1 MSIDIG
7 QILVS
12 VNCEISDATWS
23 KLWIAVH
30 GITLRRIDD
39 EYEPKKAVI
48 GGVNVGV
55 ISGVNVGVVRELGGI
70 RGMGVIVDDFV
81 NNEPRYNVGDEDHI

>member
-1 MSIDIG
+1 MSIDIER
-7 QILVS
+7 ILVS
-12 VNCEISDATWS
+12 VNSEISDATWS

-30 GITLRRIDD
+30 GMALRRIDD

-48 GGVNVGV
+48 G
-55 ISGVNVGVVRELGGI
+55 GVNVGVVRELGGI

>member
-7 QILVS
+7 QNLVS

-30 GITLRRIDD
+30 GLTLRRIGD
-39 EYEPKKAVI
+39 EYEPQKAVI

-55 ISGVNVGVVRELGGI
+55 VRELEGI

-81 NNEPRYNVGDEDHI
+81 NNEPQYNKGV

>member
-1 MSIDIG
+1 MSIDIER
-7 QILVS
+7 ILVS
-12 VNCEISDATWS
+12 VNSEISDATWS
-23 KLWIAVH
+23 KIWIAVH
-30 GITLRRIDD
+30 DMTLRRIA
-39 EYEPKKAVI
+39 YESESRKAVI

-81 NNEPRYNVGDEDHI
+81 NNEPRYNVGDENHI

>member
-7 QILVS
+7 QNLVS

-30 GITLRRIDD
+30 GITLRRIGD
-39 EYEPKKAVI
+39 EYEPQNFAVI
-48 GGVNVGV
+48 GGVY
-55 ISGVNVGVVRELGGI
+55 VGVVRELEEI
-70 RGMGVIVDDFV
+70 RRMSFIVDDFV
-81 NNEPRYNVGDEDHI
+81 NNEPQYNVGDEDHI